1 MMKKLSKKT
10 LVIIVSFLVGIS
22 YILHKTIAYHPITI
36 AVMLVSTAIAGGPI
50 LRRAL
55 AALRYRIVGID
66 ALVSIAVIGAL
77 IIGEYWEAAAVTFL
91 FMIGDYLE
99 SRTLEKTRSSLKSLM
114 ALAPDTARVRIDGVE
129 QTLAPDE
136 LEKGMVLVI
145 KPGERIAADGVVLE
159 GTAYVD
165 QASITGEPV
174 PVFKEVGERIFSG
187 TIITSGYLIVEATQV
202 GESTTFAKILHLVEE
217 AQDAKAPTQKFI
229 ERFSRYY
236 TPAIIVLSLIT
247 YLISRDVHMAL
258 TFLVIACP
266 GALVISVP
274 VSIVAAIGAS
284 AKNGILVKGGEVLE
298 KLSRIQAAAFDKTGT
313 LTEGRPSVVSV
324 HAYGMSEEDLLRIAV
339 IGEAYSEHP
348 LATAIIKEG
357 ANRGIVPNVNPENP
371 EHIQGKGIRFTLEG
385 ESYLIGNRA
394 LLEENGVDMALALQD
409 VDHEEH
415 ERNTAVMIGTSDRV
429 IGLIAIADQLR
440 EEAFSVI
447 RELKGLGIKKRVMF
461 TGDSKGT
468 AETVANTLQLDEFRY
483 ELLPEHKLEAVKEL
497 QKNYGSVAFI
507 GDGINDAPS
516 LATADVG
523 IAIGAA
529 GNDVAMET
537 ADVVLL
543 GQKLG
548 ALVDAISISRMATRN
563 MKQNIFFAIGVAIIL
578 LVGVLLGG
586 VTLSIGML
594 VHELSVLLVIINA
607 TRILRFAKRKK
618 YTIV

>member
-1 MMKKLSKKT
+1 MKKLSKKT
-10 LVIIVSFLVGIS
+10 MVIIVSVLVVIS
-22 YILHKTIAYHPITI
+22 YILHKTIAYHPVTIT
-36 AVMLVSTAIAGGPI
+36 VMLVSTLIAGGPI

-114 ALAPDTARVRIDGVE
+114 DLAPDTARVRLDGVE
-129 QTLAPDE
+129 QTLSAND
-136 LEKGMVLVI
+136 LKKGMVLVI

-159 GTAYVD
+159 GSAYVD
-165 QASITGEPV
+165 QSSITGEPV
-174 PVFKEVGERIFSG
+174 PVLKDADEHIFSG
-187 TIITSGYLIVEATQV
+187 TIITSGYLIVEATEV
-202 GESTTFAKILHLVEE
+202 GEATTFAKILHLVEE

-229 ERFSRYY
+229 EKFSRYY
-236 TPAIIVLSLIT
+236 TPAIIALSVIT
-247 YLISRDVHMAL
+247 YLITRDIHMAL
-258 TFLVIACP
+258 TLLVIACP

-274 VSIVAAIGAS
+274 VSIVAAIGSS
-284 AKNGILVKGGEVLE
+284 AKNGILVKGGEVIE
-298 KLSRIQAAAFDKTGT
+298 KLSRVQAAAFDKTGT
-313 LTEGRPSVVSV
+313 LTEGKPSVVSL
-324 HAYGMSEEDLLRIAV
+324 HAYGMSEDELLRIAV
-339 IGEAYSEHP
+339 VGETYSEHP
-348 LATAIIKEG
+348 LATAIVKE
-357 ANRGIVPNVNPENP
+357 ATNRGVLPTDVPEKPEY
-371 EHIQGKGIRFTLEG
+371 IQGKGVSFTFEG
-385 ESYLIGNRA
+385 TSYFIGNRT
-394 LLEENGVDMALALQD
+394 LFEENGIDLTHALTDIQK
-409 VDHEEH
+409 EEH
-415 ERNTAVMIGTSDRV
+415 EKRTAVIIGTSERV
-429 IGLIAIADQLR
+429 IGLIVIADKLR
-440 EEAFSVI
+440 DEAFGVI
-447 RELKGLGIKKRVMF
+447 RELKRLGIKKSVMF

-468 AETVANTLQLDEFRY
+468 AETVAHSLQLDEFRY
-483 ELLPEHKLEAVKEL
+483 ELLPEHKVEAVKAL
-497 QKNYGSVAFI
+497 QKKYGSVAFI

-548 ALVDAISISRMATRN
+548 ALTDAISISRMAVRN
-563 MKQNIFFAIGVAIIL
+563 MKQNIFFAIGVAGIL

-618 YTIV
+618 DTIL

>member
-1 MMKKLSKKT
+1 MKKLSKKT
-10 LVIIVSFLVGIS
+10 LVIIVSVLVVIS

-36 AVMLVSTAIAGGPI
+36 AIMLVSTALAGGPI
-50 LRRAL
+50 LRRAVS
-55 AALRYRIVGID
+55 ALRYRIVGID

-114 ALAPDTARVRIDGVE
+114 DLAPDTARVRIDGVE
-129 QTLAPDE
+129 QTLSPED
-136 LEKGMVLVI
+136 LKKGMVLVI

-159 GTAYVD
+159 GTAYID
-165 QASITGEPV
+165 QSSITGEPV
-174 PVFKEVGERIFSG
+174 PVFKEVGEQIFSG

-236 TPAIIVLSLIT
+236 TPAIIALSLIT
-247 YLISRDVHMAL
+247 YLITRDIHMAL
-258 TFLVIACP
+258 TLLVIACP

-274 VSIVAAIGAS
+274 VSIVAAIGSS
-284 AKNGILVKGGEVLE
+284 AKNGILVKGGEVIE
-298 KLSRIQAAAFDKTGT
+298 KLSRVQAAAFDKTGT
-313 LTEGRPSVVSV
+313 LTEGRPSVVSL

-357 ANRGIVPNVNPENP
+357 ANRGIVTTEVPENP
-371 EHIQGKGIRFTLEG
+371 EYIQGKGVRFMLEG
-385 ESYLIGNRA
+385 ETYLLGNRA
-394 LLEENGVDMALALQD
+394 LFEDNGIDMKAAIKDIQT
-409 VDHEEH
+409 EEH
-415 ERNTAVMIGTSDRV
+415 ERNTAVIIGTSEKV
-429 IGLIAIADQLR
+429 IGLIAIADKLR
-440 EEAFSVI
+440 EEAFEVI
-447 RELKGLGIKKRVMF
+447 RQLKKLGIRKSVMF

-468 AETVANTLQLDEFRY
+468 AETVAHTLQLDEFRY
-483 ELLPEHKLEAVKEL
+483 ELLPEHKVEAVKEL
-497 QKNYGSVAFI
+497 QKKYGSVAFI

-516 LATADVG
+516 LATSDVG

-548 ALVDAISISRMATRN
+548 SLVDAISISRMAVRN
-563 MKQNIFFAIGVAIIL
+563 MKQNIFFAIAVAATL
-578 LVGVLLGG
+578 LIGVLLGG

-618 YTIV
+618 YTIL

>member
-10 LVIIVSFLVGIS
+10 LVIIVSVLVGIS

-136 LEKGMVLVI
+136 LKKGMVLVI

-274 VSIVAAIGAS
+274 VSIVAAIGSS

-324 HAYGMSEEDLLRIAV
+324 HAYGMSEEDMLRIAV

-357 ANRGIVPNVNPENP
+357 ANRGIVPNETPENP

-394 LLEENGVDMALALQD
+394 LLEESGIDMALALKD

-429 IGLIAIADQLR
+429 IGLIAIADKLR
-440 EEAFSVI
+440 DEAFSVI
-447 RELKGLGIKKRVMF
+447 RELKKLGIKKSVMF

-483 ELLPEHKLEAVKEL
+483 ELLPEHKVEAVKEL

-578 LVGVLLGG
+578 LIGVLLGG

-618 YTIV
+618 YTIL

>member
-1 MMKKLSKKT
+1 MKKLSKKT
-10 LVIIVSFLVGIS
+10 LVILVSILVVIS
-22 YILHKTIAYHPITI
+22 YALHKTIGYHPLTI
-36 AVMLVSTAIAGGPI
+36 SIMLVSTAIAGGPI
-50 LRRAL
+50 LRRAIS
-55 AALRYRIVGID
+55 ALRYRIVGID

-114 ALAPDTARVRIDGVE
+114 DLAPETARVRIDGVE
-129 QTLAPDE
+129 QTLSPNE
-136 LEKGMVLVI
+136 LKKGMVLVI

-159 GTAYVD
+159 GSAYVD

-174 PVFKEVGERIFSG
+174 PVFKELGEQIFSG

-202 GESTTFAKILHLVEE
+202 GEATTFAKILHLVEE

-229 ERFSRYY
+229 EKFSRYY
-236 TPAIIVLSLIT
+236 TPAIIVLSIIT

-258 TFLVIACP
+258 TLLVIACP

-274 VSIVAAIGAS
+274 VSIVAAIGSS
-284 AKNGILVKGGEVLE
+284 AKNGILVKGGEVIE
-298 KLSRIQAAAFDKTGT
+298 KLSRVQAAAFDKTGT
-313 LTEGRPSVVSV
+313 LTEGKPSVVSL
-324 HAYGMSEEDLLRIAV
+324 HAYGLSQEELLRIAV
-339 IGEAYSEHP
+339 IGETYSEHP
-348 LATAIIKEG
+348 LATAIIKE
-357 ANRGIVPNVNPENP
+357 AADRGVETSDVPQNP
-371 EHIQGKGIRFTLEG
+371 EHIQGKGVSFTLEG
-385 ESYLIGNRA
+385 ESYFIGNRA
-394 LLEENGVDMALALQD
+394 LFEENGIDLAVALED
-409 VDHEEH
+409 IYREEH
-415 ERNTAVMIGTSDRV
+415 ERRTAVIVGTSERV
-429 IGLIAIADQLR
+429 IGLIGIADKLR
-440 EEAFSVI
+440 EEAFEVI
-447 RELKGLGIKKRVMF
+447 RELKKLGIKKSVMF

-468 AETVANTLQLDEFRY
+468 AETVAHTLQLDDFLY
-483 ELLPEHKLEAVKEL
+483 ELLPEHKVEAVKDL
-497 QKNYGSVAFI
+497 QKKYGSVAFI

-543 GQKLG
+543 GQKLS
-548 ALVDAISISRMATRN
+548 ALVDAISISRMAVKN
-563 MKQNIFFAIGVAIIL
+563 MKQNIFFAIGVAATL

-618 YTIV
+618 YTIL

>member
-1 MMKKLSKKT
+1 MKKFSKKT
-10 LVIIVSFLVGIS
+10 LVIIVSILIAIS
-22 YILHKTIAYHPITI
+22 YILHKTIAYHPVTITI
-36 AVMLVSTAIAGGPI
+36 MLVSTIIAGGPI
-50 LRRAL
+50 LRRAIS
-55 AALRYRIVGID
+55 ALRYKIVGID

-99 SRTLEKTRSSLKSLM
+99 SRTLEKTRSSIKSLM
-114 ALAPDTARVRIDGVE
+114 DLAPDTARVRIDGVE
-129 QTLAPDE
+129 QILSPQE
-136 LEKGMVLVI
+136 LKQGMILVI
-145 KPGERIAADGVVLE
+145 KPGERIAADGIVLE
-159 GTAYVD
+159 GSAYVD

-174 PVFKEVGERIFSG
+174 PVFKEKDAHIFSG

-236 TPAIIVLSLIT
+236 TPAIIALSIMT
-247 YLISRDVHMAL
+247 YLITRDIKMAL

-274 VSIVAAIGAS
+274 VSIVAAIGSS
-284 AKNGILVKGGEVLE
+284 AKNGILVKGGEAIE
-298 KLSRIQAAAFDKTGT
+298 KLSRVQAVAFDKTGT
-313 LTEGRPSVVSV
+313 LTEGKPSVVSL
-324 HAYGMSEEDLLRIAV
+324 HAYGMGQEDVLKIAV
-339 IGEAYSEHP
+339 IGETYSEHP
-348 LATAIIKEG
+348 LATAILKEA
-357 ANRGIVPNVNPENP
+357 ANRGVTTTKVPENP
-371 EHIQGKGIRFTLEG
+371 EYIQGKGVSFSFEG
-385 ESYLIGNRA
+385 TSYFIGNRT
-394 LLEENGVDMALALQD
+394 LFEENGIDLTAALQD
-409 VDHEEH
+409 IHKEEH
-415 ERNTAVMIGTSDRV
+415 EKRTVVIIGTTERV
-429 IGLIAIADQLR
+429 IGLIAIADKLR
-440 EEAFSVI
+440 EEAFAVI
-447 RELKGLGIKKRVMF
+447 KELKKLRIKKSVMF

-468 AETVANTLQLDEFRY
+468 AETVAHDLQLDEFLY
-483 ELLPEHKLEAVKEL
+483 ELLPEHKVEAVKGL
-497 QKNYGSVAFI
+497 QKKHGSVAFV

-516 LATADVG
+516 LATANVG

-548 ALVDAISISRMATRN
+548 GLIDAIRISHMAVRN
-563 MKQNIFFAIGVAIIL
+563 MKQNIFFAIGVAVIL
-578 LVGVLLGG
+578 LIGVLLGG

-594 VHELSVLLVIINA
+594 VHEISVLLVIINA

-618 YTIV
+618 YTSL

>member
-1 MMKKLSKKT
+1 MKKLSKKT
-10 LVIIVSFLVGIS
+10 LVIIVSILVVIS
-22 YILHKTIAYHPITI
+22 YALHKTIGYHPLTI
-36 AVMLVSTAIAGGPI
+36 SLMLVSTLIAGGPI

-114 ALAPDTARVRIDGVE
+114 DLAPETARVRLDGVE
-129 QTLAPDE
+129 QTLSADE
-136 LEKGMVLVI
+136 LKKGMVLVI

-159 GTAYVD
+159 GSAYVD
-165 QASITGEPV
+165 QSSITGEPV
-174 PVFKEVGERIFSG
+174 PVLKDADEHIFSG
-187 TIITSGYLIVEATQV
+187 TIITSGYLIVEATEV
-202 GESTTFAKILHLVEE
+202 GEATTFAKILHLVEE

-229 ERFSRYY
+229 EKFSRYY
-236 TPAIIVLSLIT
+236 TPAIIALSVIT
-247 YLISRDVHMAL
+247 YLITRDIHMAL
-258 TFLVIACP
+258 TLLVIACP

-274 VSIVAAIGAS
+274 VSIVAAIGSS
-284 AKNGILVKGGEVLE
+284 AKNGILVKGGEVIE
-298 KLSRIQAAAFDKTGT
+298 KLSRVQAAAFDKTGT
-313 LTEGRPSVVSV
+313 LTEGKPSVVSL
-324 HAYGMSEEDLLRIAV
+324 HAYGMSEDELLRISV
-339 IGEAYSEHP
+339 IGETYSEHP
-348 LATAIIKEG
+348 LATAIVKE
-357 ANRGIVPNVNPENP
+357 ASNRGVLPTDVPEKPEY
-371 EHIQGKGIRFTLEG
+371 IQGKGVSFTFEG
-385 ESYLIGNRA
+385 ESYFIGNRK
-394 LLEENGVDMALALQD
+394 LFEENGIDLTVALD
-409 VDHEEH
+409 DIYSEEH
-415 ERNTAVMIGTSDRV
+415 EKRTAVIVGTSERV
-429 IGLIAIADQLR
+429 IGLIVIADKLR
-440 EEAFSVI
+440 DEAFGVI
-447 RELKGLGIKKRVMF
+447 QELKKLGIKKSVMF

-468 AETVANTLQLDEFRY
+468 AETVAHSLQLDEFRY
-483 ELLPEHKLEAVKEL
+483 ELLPEHKVEAVKAL
-497 QKNYGSVAFI
+497 QKKYGSVAFI

-548 ALVDAISISRMATRN
+548 ALIDAISISRMAVRN
-563 MKQNIFFAIGVAIIL
+563 MKQNIFFAIGVAGIL

-618 YTIV
+618 NTIL

>member
-1 MMKKLSKKT
+1 MKKLSKKT
-10 LVIIVSFLVGIS
+10 LVILVSILVVIS
-22 YILHKTIAYHPITI
+22 YALHKTIGYHPLTI
-36 AVMLVSTAIAGGPI
+36 SIMLVSTAIAGGPI
-50 LRRAL
+50 LRRAIS
-55 AALRYRIVGID
+55 ALRYRIVGID

-114 ALAPDTARVRIDGVE
+114 DLAPETARVRIDGVE
-129 QTLAPDE
+129 QTLSPNE
-136 LEKGMVLVI
+136 LKKGMVLVI

-159 GTAYVD
+159 GSAYVD

-174 PVFKEVGERIFSG
+174 PVFKELGEQIFSG

-202 GESTTFAKILHLVEE
+202 GEATTFAKILHLVEE

-229 ERFSRYY
+229 EKFSRYY
-236 TPAIIVLSLIT
+236 TPAIIVLSIIT

-258 TFLVIACP
+258 TLLVIACP

-274 VSIVAAIGAS
+274 VSIVAAIGSS
-284 AKNGILVKGGEVLE
+284 AKNGILVKGGEVIE
-298 KLSRIQAAAFDKTGT
+298 KLSRVQAAAFDKTGT
-313 LTEGRPSVVSV
+313 LTEGKPSVVSL
-324 HAYGMSEEDLLRIAV
+324 HAYGLSQEELLRIAV
-339 IGEAYSEHP
+339 IGETYSEHP
-348 LATAIIKEG
+348 LATAIIKE
-357 ANRGIVPNVNPENP
+357 AADRGVETSDVPQNP
-371 EHIQGKGIRFTLEG
+371 EHIQGKGVSFTLEG
-385 ESYLIGNRA
+385 ESYFIGNRA
-394 LLEENGVDMALALQD
+394 LFEENGIDLAVALED
-409 VDHEEH
+409 IYREEH
-415 ERNTAVMIGTSDRV
+415 ERRTAVIVGTSERV
-429 IGLIAIADQLR
+429 IGLIGIADKLR
-440 EEAFSVI
+440 EEAFEVI
-447 RELKGLGIKKRVMF
+447 RELKKLGIKKSVMF

-468 AETVANTLQLDEFRY
+468 AETVAHTLQLDDFLY
-483 ELLPEHKLEAVKEL
+483 ELLPEHKVEAVKDL
-497 QKNYGSVAFI
+497 QKKYGSVAFI

-543 GQKLG
+543 GQKLS
-548 ALVDAISISRMATRN
+548 ALVDAISISRMAVKN
-563 MKQNIFFAIGVAIIL
+563 MKQNIFFAIGVAATL

-618 YTIV
+618 YTTL

>member
-1 MMKKLSKKT
+1 MKKFSKKT
-10 LVIIVSFLVGIS
+10 LVIIVSILIAIS
-22 YILHKTIAYHPITI
+22 YILHKTIAYHPVTITI
-36 AVMLVSTAIAGGPI
+36 MLVSTIIAGGPI
-50 LRRAL
+50 LRRAIS
-55 AALRYRIVGID
+55 ALRYKIVGID

-99 SRTLEKTRSSLKSLM
+99 SRTLEKTRSSIKSLM
-114 ALAPDTARVRIDGVE
+114 DLAPDTARVRIDGVE
-129 QTLAPDE
+129 QILSPQE
-136 LEKGMVLVI
+136 LKQGMILVI
-145 KPGERIAADGVVLE
+145 KPGERIAADGIVLE
-159 GTAYVD
+159 GSAYVD

-174 PVFKEVGERIFSG
+174 PVFKEKDAHIFSG

-236 TPAIIVLSLIT
+236 TPAIIALSIIT
-247 YLISRDVHMAL
+247 YLITRDIKMAL

-274 VSIVAAIGAS
+274 VSIVAAIGSS
-284 AKNGILVKGGEVLE
+284 AKNGILVKGGEAIE
-298 KLSRIQAAAFDKTGT
+298 KLSRVQAVAFDKTGT
-313 LTEGRPSVVSV
+313 LTEGKPSVVSL
-324 HAYGMSEEDLLRIAV
+324 HAYGMGQEDVLKIAV
-339 IGEAYSEHP
+339 IGETYSEHP
-348 LATAIIKEG
+348 LATAILKEA
-357 ANRGIVPNVNPENP
+357 ANRGVTTTKVPENP
-371 EHIQGKGIRFTLEG
+371 EYIQGKGVSFSFEG
-385 ESYLIGNRA
+385 TSYFIGNRT
-394 LLEENGVDMALALQD
+394 LFEENGIDLTAALQD
-409 VDHEEH
+409 IHKEEH
-415 ERNTAVMIGTSDRV
+415 EKRTVVIIGTTERV
-429 IGLIAIADQLR
+429 IGLIAIADKLR
-440 EEAFSVI
+440 EEAFAVI
-447 RELKGLGIKKRVMF
+447 KELKKLRIKKSVMF

-468 AETVANTLQLDEFRY
+468 AETVAHDLQLDEFLY
-483 ELLPEHKLEAVKEL
+483 ELLPEHKVEAVKGL
-497 QKNYGSVAFI
+497 QKKHGSVAFV

-516 LATADVG
+516 LATANVG

-548 ALVDAISISRMATRN
+548 GLIDAIRISHMAVRN
-563 MKQNIFFAIGVAIIL
+563 MKQNIFFAIGVAVIL
-578 LVGVLLGG
+578 LIGVLLGG

-594 VHELSVLLVIINA
+594 VHEISVLLVIINA

-618 YTIV
+618 YTSL

>member
-1 MMKKLSKKT
+1 MKKPSKKT
-10 LVIIVSFLVGIS
+10 LVIIVSVLVAIS
-22 YILHKTIAYHPITI
+22 YILHKTIGYHPITI
-36 AVMLVSTAIAGGPI
+36 AIMAVSTAIAGGPI

-114 ALAPDTARVRIDGVE
+114 DLAPDTARIRIDGVE

-145 KPGERIAADGVVLE
+145 RPGERIAADGVVLE
-159 GTAYVD
+159 GQAYVD
-165 QASITGEPV
+165 QSSITGEPV
-174 PVFKEVGERIFSG
+174 PVSKEVDEQIFSG
-187 TIITSGYLIVEATQV
+187 TIITSGYLIVEATAV

-229 ERFSRYY
+229 EKFSRYY
-236 TPAIIVLSLIT
+236 TPGIIALSLLT
-247 YLISRDVHMAL
+247 YLITRDVHMAL
-258 TFLVIACP
+258 TLLVIACP

-274 VSIVAAIGAS
+274 VSIVAAIGSS
-284 AKNGILVKGGEVLE
+284 ARNGILVKGGEVIE

-313 LTEGRPSVVSV
+313 LTEGKPSVVSL
-324 HAYGMSEEDLLRIAV
+324 HSYGMDQDELLRIAV

-357 ANRGIVPNVNPENP
+357 AKRGVDTNEVPEKP
-371 EHIQGKGIRFTLEG
+371 EHIQGKGIRFTFEG

-394 LLEENGVDMALALQD
+394 LLEENGIDLTVALQD
-409 VDHEEH
+409 IENEEH
-415 ERNTAVMIGTSDRV
+415 ERRTVVMVGTSERV
-429 IGLIAIADQLR
+429 IGLIAIADKLR
-440 EEAFSVI
+440 DEAFEVI
-447 RELKGLGIKKRVMF
+447 KELKKLGIKKSVMF
-461 TGDSKGT
+461 TGDSRGT
-468 AETVANTLQLDEFRY
+468 AETVSHTLQLDEFRY
-483 ELLPEHKLEAVKEL
+483 ELLPEHKVRAVKEL
-497 QKNYGSVAFI
+497 QQKYGSVAFI

-543 GQKLG
+543 GQKLS
-548 ALVDAISISRMATRN
+548 ALVDAIRISRMAVRN
-563 MKQNIFFAIGVAIIL
+563 MKQNIVFAIGVAGVL
-578 LVGVLLGG
+578 LLGVLLGG
-586 VTLSIGML
+586 VTLSVGML

-618 YTIV
+618 YTIFS